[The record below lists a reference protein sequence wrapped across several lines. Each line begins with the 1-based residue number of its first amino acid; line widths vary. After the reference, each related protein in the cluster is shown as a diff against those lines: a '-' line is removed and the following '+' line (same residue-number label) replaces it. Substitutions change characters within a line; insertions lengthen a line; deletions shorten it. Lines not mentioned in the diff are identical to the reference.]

1 MAQTDTNTITIGGKT
16 YSKIGNIRGDNGD
29 QGSCRNNLF
38 IYERVPSTGGPGLAI
53 EFNGKDYY
61 YIESMG
67 KIYQPQPKGPS
78 IDSGNEIDLTGRQ
91 GANGKASNCIL
102 FYVDR
107 NEKSKYYGNIYCYSG
122 IVEDTDTSKTV

>member
-1 MAQTDTNTITIGGKT
+1 MPETDTNTITIGGKK
-16 YSKIGNIRGDNGD
+16 YSKIGNIRGDDGN

-67 KIYQPQPKGPS
+67 KIYQKLFDINKFS
-78 IDSGNEIDLTGRQ
+78 ISSIYY
-91 GANGKASNCIL
+91 SNKR
-102 FYVDR
+102 F
-107 NEKSKYYGNIYCYSG
+107 NI
-122 IVEDTDTSKTV
+122 